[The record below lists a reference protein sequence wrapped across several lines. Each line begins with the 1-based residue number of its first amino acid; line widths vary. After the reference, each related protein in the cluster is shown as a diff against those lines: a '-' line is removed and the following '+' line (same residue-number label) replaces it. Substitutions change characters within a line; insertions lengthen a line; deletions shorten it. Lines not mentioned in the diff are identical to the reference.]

1 VSGKSSARSGDEWLK
16 AMRVFDTVCDGL
28 QMESRLVGELL
39 TNAGRWVGRL
49 VGVGEAGVEDR
60 PFARAEWESLKR
72 IRFAVGLNTVFD
84 GMQMGSGLLWEP
96 LATSRRSLI
105 RHLVGDLKA
114 GEDRIFGRAGEE
126 SLKRLCFAVGL
137 DTVTLGVQMGS
148 RLL

>member
-16 AMRVFDTVCDGL
+16 AMRVFDAVCDGL

-49 VGVGEAGVEDR
+49 VGVGE
-60 PFARAEWESLKR
+60 SLKR
-72 IRFAVGLNTVFD
+72 IRFALGLNTVFD

-96 LATSRRSLI
+96 LATSKKSLI
-105 RHLVGDLKA
+105 RRLVGDLKA
-114 GEDRIFGRAGEE
+114 GEDRIFGRVGEE
-126 SLKRLCFAVGL
+126 SLRRLRFAVGL
-137 DTVTLGVQMGS
+137 DTVTFGVQMGS